1 MTYSS
6 DYFGRVFYSTEP
18 HLKKNIMKST
28 QPNLEH
34 VKETF
39 PLVEI
44 VLEGNITFKDLIDT
58 IDYQYNVP
66 YTLVKADVEYF
77 GKNNYGN
84 ILLELKGAKEINES
98 AFQFFR
104 KNKIKNKIKGYV

>member
-1 MTYSS
+1 MIYSS
-6 DYFGRVFYSTEP
+6 DYFGRVFLYYKITSQ
-18 HLKKNIMKST
+18 KNIMKST
-28 QPNLEH
+28 LPNLEH
-34 VKETF
+34 AKETF

-84 ILLELKGAKEINES
+84 ILLQLNGAKEINET

-104 KNKIKNKIKGYV
+104 KNKIKNVIKGYV

>member
-1 MTYSS
+1 MQI
-6 DYFGRVFYSTEP
+6 FIAFYYRFFT
-18 HLKKNIMKST
+18 LNK
-28 QPNLEH
+28 
-34 VKETF
+34 F
-39 PLVEI
+39 
-44 VLEGNITFKDLIDT
+44 
-58 IDYQYNVP
+58 NVP

>member
-6 DYFGRVFYSTEP
+6 DYFGRVFYSIEP

-66 YTLVKADVEYF
+66 YTLLKADVEYA

-84 ILLELKGAKEINES
+84 ILLQLKGKKEINES

-104 KNKIKNKIKGYV
+104 QNKIKNKIKGYV

>member
-1 MTYSS
+1 
-6 DYFGRVFYSTEP
+6 
-18 HLKKNIMKST
+18 MKST

-66 YTLVKADVEYF
+66 YTLVKADV
-77 GKNNYGN
+77 
-84 ILLELKGAKEINES
+84 
-98 AFQFFR
+98 
-104 KNKIKNKIKGYV
+104 

>member
-1 MTYSS
+1 
-6 DYFGRVFYSTEP
+6 
-18 HLKKNIMKST
+18 MKST

-44 VLEGNITFKDLIDT
+44 VLEGNITFKDLIDK
-58 IDYQYNVP
+58 YNVP

>member
-1 MTYSS
+1 MIYSS
-6 DYFGRVFYSTEP
+6 DYFGRVFYSIEP

-44 VLEGNITFKDLIDT
+44 ALEGNVTLLALRDT
-58 IDYQYNVP
+58 VAYQYNV
-66 YTLVKADVEYF
+66 
-77 GKNNYGN
+77 
-84 ILLELKGAKEINES
+84 
-98 AFQFFR
+98 R
-104 KNKIKNKIKGYV
+104 